1 MIFLR
6 STPGTGILRR
16 PFLPPILLGAPPGFA
31 AAPPQNPLLAKV
43 RPDKRPSII
52 LIVADDLGYGDLGCY
67 GQTKIKTPNLD
78 QLAAEGLRFTQ
89 FYAGSSGCAPSR
101 ATLLTGR
108 HTGHTS

>member
-1 MIFLR
+1 MIFH
-6 STPGTGILRR
+6 SPISPTSHLRR
-16 PFLPPILLGAPPGFA
+16 LVLALILTGALPGFP

-78 QLAAEGLRFTQ
+78 RLAAEGLRFTQ
-89 FYAGSSGCAPSR
+89 FYAGSGVCAPSR
-101 ATLLTGR
+101 ATLLTG
-108 HTGHTS
+108 